1 MDKQNRNTFILLIV
15 VFIVCIVA
23 LVAVL
28 TISWRIVGGS
38 VTSAVNS
45 VARYIQ
51 LQNLDYNFK
60 VPE

>member
-28 TISWRIVGGS
+28 TISWRLVGGS
-38 VTSAVNS
+38 VTSAVSS